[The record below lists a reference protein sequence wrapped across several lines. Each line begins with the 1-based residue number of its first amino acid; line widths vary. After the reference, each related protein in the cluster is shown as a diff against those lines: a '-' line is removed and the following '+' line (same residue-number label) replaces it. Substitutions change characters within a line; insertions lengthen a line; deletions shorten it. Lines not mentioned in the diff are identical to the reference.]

1 MVWPLLEHWIATF
14 GLYFRTII
22 IETLPHDPPWLNTPR
37 RVLIAKDKRVEGDL
51 TPVSVTHTPAVV
63 AYTEA
68 IAPTPGI
75 MTPTEPVAPVEPAP
89 AVEAAPQVEPVAP
102 VEPMAPVEPSA
113 PVVAEGP
120 VRFGDLPI
128 RHIAKKMRPW
138 RLSFWRS
145 AARHGVRRIRQSPP
159 PAEQA

>member
-1 MVWPLLEHWIATF
+1 
-14 GLYFRTII
+14 
-22 IETLPHDPPWLNTPR
+22 
-37 RVLIAKDKRVEGDL
+37 
-51 TPVSVTHTPAVV
+51 
-63 AYTEA
+63 
-68 IAPTPGI
+68 
-75 MTPTEPVAPVEPAP
+75 
-89 AVEAAPQVEPVAP
+89 
-102 VEPMAPVEPSA
+102 
-113 PVVAEGP
+113 VVAEGP